1 MLNERKCTIL
11 RELNINTDTY
21 INSNYLAEILGVS
34 SRTVKRDI
42 KEVIE
47 VLEVN
52 GATLDTSNQGY
63 KILVNNEK
71 RYNKYINK
79 IFKSGDIISVKKDNV
94 NKIVEMVL
102 TNKFINQDR
111 ISDELFISRS
121 TLSKLMTK
129 VKSILTQYDILL
141 NNKPHYGYVIE
152 GNEVAIRNC
161 MVKYLS
167 DNDNEN
173 NIRISEFLYGFSEK
187 KCNKLLEE
195 ITTIFKVQELNKTD
209 IEISYITRYLIV
221 SVFRC
226 KNEFSINLD
235 GNINISLDNI
245 IIKSSKLIAV
255 KAYEA
260 FGVKLTFEDIIY
272 IAYIIG
278 NNSIDIKEKNNKEVS
293 FKNIVIHC
301 LEEINKIYGVN
312 FFIDDILVKG
322 LVSHLYT
329 SCSRYYLNATL
340 GNPLISMIKSKYIE
354 AYNYSILCSKI
365 FNKCYNIKISEEE
378 IGYIA
383 LHFAAS
389 LERDIMNNNIKI
401 IIICSSGI
409 GTAELIKSRIIKKMP
424 NISVVGVHPAYMLD
438 VLELD
443 NIDLVIS
450 TVNVSD
456 INIEKEIINIS
467 PLLLNEDIEKINE
480 YINMQKEFKYLLG
493 LMNEDL
499 FFNNINAET
508 KEEVIELLC
517 NELINK
523 GLIDGQT
530 MNSIIKREEI
540 SPTEINELVA
550 IPHCILKTGENTV
563 LAIGILNKPILWDKT
578 YVQIVFLGALDPTV
592 KENRKVFTILYN
604 LTTRFEK
611 VKLLVDSTD
620 LIDFKKRLIK

>member
-1 MLNERKCTIL
+1 MLNERKYIIL
-11 RELNINTDTY
+11 KELSTNTDNY
-21 INSNYLAEILGVS
+21 INSNYLAEILSVS
-34 SRTVKRDI
+34 SRTIKRDI
-42 KEVIE
+42 KEIIGL
-47 VLEVN
+47 LEEN
-52 GATLDTSNQGY
+52 GATIEASNQGY
-63 KILVNNEK
+63 KILVNNEEEYS
-71 RYNKYINK
+71 RYINQTFKNGEAVSLKKDNINK
-79 IFKSGDIISVKKDNV
+79 II
-94 NKIVEMVL
+94 EMIL
-102 TNKFINQDR
+102 TNKFINQDK

-121 TLSKLMTK
+121 TLSKLMIK
-129 VKSILTQYDILL
+129 VKSLFAEYEIAL

-152 GNEVAIRNC
+152 GDEIAVRNC

-167 DNDNEN
+167 GNDNEN
-173 NIRISEFLYGFSEK
+173 NIKVSEFLYGFSEK
-187 KCNKLLEE
+187 KCNQLLED
-195 ITTIFKVQELNKTD
+195 ITTVFKTKGLNKTD
-209 IEISYITRYLIV
+209 IEIGYITRYLII
-221 SVFRC
+221 SIFRC

-235 GNINISLDNI
+235 GDINISLDNSV
-245 IIKSSKLIAV
+245 IKTSKLIAV

-260 FGVKLTFEDIIY
+260 FGIQLTFEDIIY

-278 NNSIDIKEKNNKEVS
+278 NNSIGIKEKTNKEIS

-301 LEEINKIYGVN
+301 FEEINKVYGVD
-312 FFIDDILVKG
+312 FLIDDILVKG

-365 FNKCYNIKISEEE
+365 FNEYYNMKISEEE

-438 VLELD
+438 VLDLD

-450 TVNVSD
+450 TVNMGNID
-456 INIEKEIINIS
+456 IDKEIINIS
-467 PLLLNEDIEKINE
+467 PLLLDEDIEKINE
-480 YINMQKEFKYLLG
+480 YISMQKEFKYLLG
-493 LMNEDL
+493 LMNEEL
-499 FFNNINAET
+499 FFSNIKAET
-508 KEEVIELLC
+508 KEEVIEFLS
-517 NELINK
+517 NKLISKN
-523 GLIDGQT
+523 LIDEQT
-530 MNSIIKREEI
+530 MDSIIKREEI

-550 IPHCILKTGENTV
+550 IPHCILKTGEKTV
-563 LAIGILNKPILWDKT
+563 LAIGILDKPILWDKT
-578 YVQIVFLGALDPTV
+578 YVQLVFLGALDPTI

-604 LTTRFEK
+604 LTKKLEK
-611 VKLLVDSTD
+611 VKLLVDSKD
-620 LIDFKKRLIK
+620 LINFKKKLIK